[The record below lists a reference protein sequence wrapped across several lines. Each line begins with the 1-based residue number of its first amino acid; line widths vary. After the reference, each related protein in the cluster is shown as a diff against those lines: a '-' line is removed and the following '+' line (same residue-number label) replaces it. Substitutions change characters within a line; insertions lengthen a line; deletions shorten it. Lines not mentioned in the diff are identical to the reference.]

1 MMTRIKTPYLLL
13 LAGLCATFTPTVYAS
28 DEVPSQTATIAPA
41 LAPYNVELFN
51 LLLNRKN
58 VVTGVNGF
66 NKEFAASFDKLLR
79 EALPNGSAQD
89 HAFLKKRLL
98 SGPEG
103 TPRSLTVNGKQYLAY
118 DACQAHACDQTRL
131 TLLYAVQ
138 SKAMFAALRIDGVPQ
153 ILGHPAPAE
162 QALLKQP

>member
-1 MMTRIKTPYLLL
+1 MPYSLLF
-13 LAGLCATFTPTVYAS
+13 ATLCATFAPTVHAS
-28 DEVPSQTATIAPA
+28 GEIPTETAAIAPA
-41 LAPYNVELFN
+41 VAPYNVELFN

-66 NKEFAASFDKLLR
+66 NKEFATSFDKLLR
-79 EALPNGSAQD
+79 EALPKGSAQD

-98 SGPEG
+98 SGPEA
-103 TPRSLTVNGKQYLAY
+103 TPRSLMVNGKQYLAY

-138 SKAMFAALRIDGVPQ
+138 SRAMFAALNIDGVRQ
-153 ILGHPAPAE
+153 VLGNPAPAE